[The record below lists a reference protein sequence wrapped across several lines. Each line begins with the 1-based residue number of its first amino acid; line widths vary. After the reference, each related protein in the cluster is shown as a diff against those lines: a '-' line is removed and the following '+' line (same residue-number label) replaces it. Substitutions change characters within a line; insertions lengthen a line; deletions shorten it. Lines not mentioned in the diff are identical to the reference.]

1 MSYSKLFLLGAALAL
16 FHVDWWKATLTV
28 LAYIAISLLETWN
41 RERRLKKIL
50 DNEFDDG
57 WTTYEYDSAIEVK
70 EQIAR
75 LKIGSGEDHAVIVRL
90 AQILYRMAVV

>member
-1 MSYSKLFLLGAALAL
+1 MSYSKLFLLCVGLGL

-28 LAYIAISLLETWN
+28 LAYVAISLVETWN
-41 RERRLKKIL
+41 RDKRLKKIL
-50 DNEFDDG
+50 DNEFDGG

-75 LKIGSGEDHAVIVRL
+75 LKIGSSEDHAMIVRL

>member
-1 MSYSKLFLLGAALAL
+1 
-16 FHVDWWKATLTV
+16 V
-28 LAYIAISLLETWN
+28 LAHVAISLVETWN

-50 DNEFDDG
+50 DNEFADG

-70 EQIAR
+70 ERIAR
-75 LKIGSGEDHAVIVRL
+75 LKIGSSEDNAVIVRL